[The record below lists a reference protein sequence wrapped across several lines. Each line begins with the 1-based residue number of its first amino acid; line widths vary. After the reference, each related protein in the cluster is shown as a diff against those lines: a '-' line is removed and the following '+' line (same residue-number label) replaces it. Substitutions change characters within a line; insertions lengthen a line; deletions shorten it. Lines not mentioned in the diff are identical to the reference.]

1 MQVSSGPRSFAF
13 PPCSWQQSPQQ
24 KPPNPAPAPLL
35 PCSAPSISVSPE
47 QGMCSGHC
55 GTCSQSPSS
64 SFHPGF
70 TNWPPSRACCLS
82 FGSKGAD
89 RGPSSPQF
97 LMFHFAPA
105 HPPPNHRRLYHGG
118 SRNPGVGAGSPG
130 PQFYYSDTKHCGDVC
145 LCQAQVISHSSLLLA
160 FLFTPIWASCWQC

>member
-97 LMFHFAPA
+97 LMLHFAPA
-105 HPPPNHRRLYHGG
+105 HPPQPQEAVPWRVKEPWSGG
-118 SRNPGVGAGSPG
+118 RVPWTPV
-130 PQFYYSDTKHCGDVC
+130 
-145 LCQAQVISHSSLLLA
+145 LLLRHQA
-160 FLFTPIWASCWQC
+160 LW

>member
-1 MQVSSGPRSFAF
+1 MQTSSVPRSFAF

-35 PCSAPSISVSPE
+35 PCSAPSVSVSPE

-97 LMFHFAPA
+97 LMLHFAPA
-105 HPPPNHRRLYHGG
+105 HPPHTQEAVPWRVKEPW
-118 SRNPGVGAGSPG
+118 SRGRVPWTPV
-130 PQFYYSDTKHCGDVC
+130 
-145 LCQAQVISHSSLLLA
+145 LLLRHQA
-160 FLFTPIWASCWQC
+160 LWCLPMSGPG